1 LVSKSSRMS
10 AATSYINSS
19 DRACSSTSLNN
30 TSSIQQPQQQNYT
43 KSKSFLIENLNNK
56 LSQGQN
62 MKAVHY
68 ISNHQQ
74 LSENTES
81 QLYFNWASNL
91 NFSNPNTAPLNHN
104 NINDNAIFMELEDN
118 ELWSRFSNLT
128 NEMILTKA
136 GR

>member
-1 LVSKSSRMS
+1 MS
-10 AATSYINSS
+10 ATTSYINSS
-19 DRACSSTSLNN
+19 DRASSSTLLNN
-30 TSSIQQPQQQNYT
+30 TSSIQQQQNYS
-43 KSKSFLIENLNNK
+43 KSKSFLIENINNK
-56 LSQGQN
+56 LSQSQN

-68 ISNHQQ
+68 MSNQQQ

-81 QLYFNWASNL
+81 QSYFNWASNL
-91 NFSNPNTAPLNHN
+91 HFSNPNIAPLNQN
-104 NINDNAIFMELEDN
+104 NNDNGIFMELEDN